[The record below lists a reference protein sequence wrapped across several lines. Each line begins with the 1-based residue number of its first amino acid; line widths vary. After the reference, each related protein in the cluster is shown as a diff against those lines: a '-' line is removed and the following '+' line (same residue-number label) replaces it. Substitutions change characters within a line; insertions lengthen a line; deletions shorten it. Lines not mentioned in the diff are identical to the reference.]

1 MSDTPRKNARK
12 TRGKPFEPG
21 NPGRPKGARHR
32 TTIAAEKLMQGDSE
46 AIVRAVI
53 KAAKGGDMTAAK
65 VVLDR
70 IAPIRKGRPSA

>member
-1 MSDTPRKNARK
+1 MTRAATSRKNASK

-21 NPGRPKGARHR
+21 NPGKPKAARHQ

-53 KAAKGGDMTAAK
+53 DAAKGGDMTAARI
-65 VVLDR
+65 VLDR
-70 IAPIRKGRPSA
+70 IARATRMLR